1 MERRNFIKQTLLGTG
16 ALWVSSTT
24 GKLLAK
30 ETAMIPQEPATG
42 FYKSI
47 MWGTVGLSGSVLD
60 KCKVIKAAGY
70 KGIEPN
76 SHMDRNEVLA
86 AMKATGLIASS
97 VCCSTHWGKPLSS
110 PDATV
115 RNEGLEGMRIAMEDA
130 KAYGT
135 DAVLLVPGIVNESI
149 SYDEC
154 WTRSTEAIKE
164 LLPLARKLGVK
175 ICVENVW
182 NNFLLSPMEAR
193 TYIDQFKSPYVRFYF
208 DCGNILVYGWPE
220 QWIRILG
227 DRIGRVHIKEFSKQI
242 AEKKG
247 KGEGFNVKLTEGN
260 INWKR
265 VVEELRKSY
274 KNNWLATDQGS
285 SKTPEEL
292 NDLSERFDK
301 LLSL

>member
-24 GKLLAK
+24 GKLLTK
-30 ETAMIPQEPATG
+30 EATMIPQAPATG

-76 SHMDRNEVLA
+76 SHMNRNEVLA
-86 AMKATGLIASS
+86 AMKETGLIASS

-110 PDATV
+110 PDAAV
-115 RNEGLEGMRIAMEDA
+115 RNEGLEGMRVAMEDA

-135 DAVLLVPGIVNESI
+135 DAVLLVPGVVNESI

-154 WTRSTEAIKE
+154 WTRSTESIKE
-164 LLPLARKLGVK
+164 LLPLAKKLGVK
-175 ICVENVW
+175 ICIENVW
-182 NNFLLSPMEAR
+182 NNFLLSPMEAC

-220 QWIRILG
+220 QWVRILG
-227 DRIGRVHIKEFSKQI
+227 DRIGRVHIKEFNKEI
-242 AEKKG
+242 AERKG

-274 KNNWLATDQGS
+274 KNNWLTTEQGG